1 MCKKIDLIRKKLDDL
16 INTMSHQPESFVKNP
31 GKDFTRSRKLDFP
44 AVMRGILSMGGGS
57 LSREMIR
64 QTRFDMSHATVSA
77 FVQQRDKL
85 LPYAFKY
92 LLANFNEFADIRRFH
107 GYRVMA
113 VDGSDLQIT
122 TDPGRADSYVHNQYG
137 GYNYIHV
144 NAVFDI
150 CTGIYVDSL
159 VQPANRSNE
168 IAALTQMLAQPNSA
182 SESSIIV
189 VDRNYESYNL
199 IAYLNSIKQP
209 FVLRIKDLESKGGI
223 ACGLKLNLTG
233 EFDIQINRI
242 LTRKQNKEIKANPH
256 IYRHLLSKVRF
267 DFIDDDTETCP
278 ISFRLTRFRIKEN
291 EYETIISNLR
301 SDEFETEDIK
311 NIYHM
316 RWAIETSF
324 RDLKYALGLVRLH
337 SKKDECIEMEILA
350 RMIMYN
356 FSSMITYHAKTDRKA
371 TRHEY
376 KANFSLAIHICME
389 FFRGNALSSKVEAV
403 ISSTTLPVR
412 RGRSYPRKWHKSPVN
427 FNYRIS

>member
-1 MCKKIDLIRKKLDDL
+1 MCKRINLIRKKLDDL
-16 INTMSHQPESFVKNP
+16 ITKMSCNPESFVKNP
-31 GKDFTRSRKLDFP
+31 GKDFTRSRKLDFST
-44 AVMRGILSMGGGS
+44 VMRGILSMGGGS

-92 LLANFNEFADIRRFH
+92 LLSNFNKSVRIRRFH

-122 TDPGRADSYVHNQYG
+122 TDPSKTDSYAHNQYG

-159 VQPANRSNE
+159 VQPANHSNE
-168 IAALTQMLAQPNSA
+168 IAALTQMLAQPNSEEA
-182 SESSIIV
+182 SIIV
-189 VDRNYESYNL
+189 MDRNYESYNL
-199 IAYLNSIKQP
+199 LAYLNSIKQP
-209 FVLRIKDLESKGGI
+209 FVLRIKDMESRGGI
-223 ACGLKLNLTG
+223 ACGLKLNLAG
-233 EFDIQINRI
+233 EFDVQISRI
-242 LTRKQNKEIKANPH
+242 LTRKQNKVIRANPH
-256 IYRHLLSKVRF
+256 IYHHLPSKVRF
-267 DFIDDDTETCP
+267 DFMDDETENCS

-291 EYETIISNLR
+291 EYETIISNL
-301 SDEFETEDIK
+301 SPDEFESEDIK
-311 NIYHM
+311 RIYHM

-324 RDLKYALGLVRLH
+324 RDLKYALGIVRLH
-337 SKKDECIEMEILA
+337 SKRDECIEMEILA
-350 RMIMYN
+350 KMIMYN
-356 FSSMITYHAKTDRKA
+356 FSSMITCQVKVDRSAAK
-371 TRHEY
+371 HEY
-376 KANFSLAIHICME
+376 KANFALAIHICME

-412 RGRSYPRKWHKSPVN
+412 KGRSYPRKWHKSPVN